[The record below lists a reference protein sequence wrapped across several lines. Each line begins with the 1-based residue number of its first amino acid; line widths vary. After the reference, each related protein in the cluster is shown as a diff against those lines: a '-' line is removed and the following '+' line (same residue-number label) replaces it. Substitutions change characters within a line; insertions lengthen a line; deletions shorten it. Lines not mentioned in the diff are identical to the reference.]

1 MRGKHSSPLRLFRL
15 PCLPCLRLVVQF
27 SSLTLLILGL
37 KLVACLLLRS
47 SSCEHESCHL
57 LPSLDCVALLR
68 WVLPSFS
75 MSVFG
80 HLLNFTII
88 RFTAP
93 CGADFCFVL
102 SFIGRHLLL
111 LRTLSLMCPVRG
123 RDTPCPC
130 FGRSYFTDFA
140 FCFSHCEGKASRFA
154 ENTAMEILLFAA
166 QKGAASFRTL
176 C

>member
-1 MRGKHSSPLRLFRL
+1 MKKHYNVFIGLAVLSALLVNLFACSSWCPSCSCYLPLRAVRGKHSSPLRLFRL

-102 SFIGRHLLL
+102 SFIGRH
-111 LRTLSLMCPVRG
+111 
-123 RDTPCPC
+123 
-130 FGRSYFTDFA
+130 
-140 FCFSHCEGKASRFA
+140 
-154 ENTAMEILLFAA
+154 I
-166 QKGAASFRTL
+166 
-176 C
+176 